1 MSYLTTRVS
10 KADEDDWKKLK
21 RLLQYL
27 RSTLKLKMT
36 LSADS
41 MSSVKWWVDASY
53 GVHNDMRSHTG
64 GCMMIGRGALFSKSS
79 KQKLNS
85 KSSTEAELI
94 AASEVLPQILW
105 TRYFLGDQGYAIRNN
120 DLFQDNQ
127 NAIQMERNGRS
138 SSGQQTR
145 HTNTRYFFNKD
156 RVGSGELSII
166 YCPTDEMIA
175 DFFTKSLQ
183 VKKFF

>member
-1 MSYLTTRVS
+1 MH
-10 KADEDDWKKLK
+10 D
-21 RLLQYL
+21 
-27 RSTLKLKMT
+27 
-36 LSADS
+36 
-41 MSSVKWWVDASY
+41 
-53 GVHNDMRSHTG
+53 
-64 GCMMIGRGALFSKSS
+64 IGRGALFSKAS

-85 KSSTEAELI
+85 KISTEAELI

-138 SSGQQTR
+138 LSTQRTR
-145 HTNTRYFFNKD
+145 HINIRYFLIKD
-156 RVGSGELSII
+156 IVGSGELSII